1 MTVSIE
7 ELRPHLQA
15 FDLPNLFIEGL
26 GWDHYQAEPLVV
38 QVNER
43 QYSLQPVAEKSGFAV
58 FQCAPDRDGT
68 VPLYPVRRKIES
80 QVAKLAFEHLV
91 IFVDLEQTTQIWQWV
106 KREAG
111 RPAACREQQFHAGQ
125 NGDPIL
131 QRLRQIAFTLDEEQ
145 GLSISTVASRVRKAF
160 DVEKVTRRFYERF
173 RNELTAFGDF
183 IDGIT
188 AQGDR
193 DWYASLML
201 NRMMFVYFIQKQGFL
216 DGDVDYL
223 PNRLQTVQRRN
234 GDGHFQQFYRIF
246 LLRLFHEGLGQPE
259 SQRSPDL
266 AQLLGRVPF
275 LNGGLFDVHDLER
288 DNPEIGIPDEAFQRV
303 FNFFD
308 EYRWHLDERPYREDN
323 EINPDV
329 LGYIFEK
336 YVNQKQ
342 MGAYYTKEDITGYIS
357 RNTVIPFL
365 FDAAKK
371 ECPVA
376 FGPDGGV
383 WRLLR
388 DDPDRYIYP
397 AVGHGIT
404 WNARQVE
411 DPKRLDAPFELP
423 GDVAAGI
430 DEVSKRGGW
439 NRPAPDDYALPTE
452 TWREVV
458 ARRQRHAEVRAK
470 LASGE
475 VQEIN
480 DLITLNLD
488 IEQFALDVI
497 VQSEGPELLR
507 AFWHAMREVSVLDPT
522 CGSGAF
528 LFAALN
534 ILEPLYTASLEG
546 MRGFLDD
553 LERSERPHSPNALSD
568 FRDVLGQVEKH
579 PSERYFILKSIVL
592 NNLYGV
598 DIMEEA
604 VEICK
609 LRLFLKLV
617 AQLESYEQI
626 EPLPDID
633 FNIRAGNTLVGFTSL
648 DAVRQAMTITP
659 DGQRRTL
666 FDEDRATLARIE
678 EDAET
683 ASAAFNQFRTQQT
696 MLGGEVTADDKADL
710 RRRLESLSNEL
721 DRYLATEYRVEPS
734 DSIAYDSWR
743 ASHQP
748 FHWFVEF
755 YGIMNKGGFDVVI
768 GNPPY
773 VATKNIK
780 YSLGRNVEHRYP
792 DIYAYVLERSMQV
805 TSKIGRCG
813 MILPLSITFSR
824 DFVELRKNVRT
835 WGASWLSSFDNIPA
849 ALFAGVSQRCTILVS
864 APSRHD
870 SFTTRLNRWRAQYR
884 PSLMANISYTA
895 VPSDYEV
902 GSFGIPRLSGKQ
914 GRRLLQL
921 HSRIASKAS
930 TGVGAS
936 SDSQGVLGFSPT
948 ARNFISTYL
957 EPPPTLDLDGRVI
970 QDAASGSSLA
980 LASVELSRAAL
991 AATSGTACFWYWLT
1005 RGDGFHVTSSLLSEY
1020 LAPLSELPSECQ
1032 HKLKLIG
1039 ELLHESRNA
1048 ALVFKKNAGK
1058 YVGNFN
1064 YTSLDTLTVRADL
1077 VFLAGLGASPSDADD
1092 LLAFSSLVR
1101 AINEAAGEKN
1111 IPQQI
1116 KAKFPAVN
1124 SIRTSGEPRV
1134 MEIDR
1139 WLSRVFDLPVERL
1152 LEQYDLSERVIYDAV
1167 T

>member
-1 MTVSIE
+1 MSVSIE
-7 ELRPHLQA
+7 ELRPYLQA
-15 FDLPNLFIEGL
+15 FDFPSLFVEGL
-26 GWDHYQAEPLVV
+26 GWDHYPGEPFAV
-38 QVNER
+38 QVNE
-43 QYSLQPVAEKSGFAV
+43 QSFSLKPVAEKAGFAV
-58 FQCAPDRDGT
+58 FEC
-68 VPLYPVRRKIES
+68 VPVKNGSIPPYPVRRKIES

-91 IFVDLEQTTQIWQWV
+91 IFVDLEQTTQTWQWV

-111 RPAACREQQFHAGQ
+111 KPAACREQQFHAGQ
-125 NGDPIL
+125 GGDPLL
-131 QRLRQIAFTLDEEQ
+131 QRLRQVAFTLDEEA
-145 GLSISTVASRVRKAF
+145 GLTISAVASKVSKAL
-160 DVEKVTRRFYERF
+160 DVEKVTRRFYELF
-173 RNELTAFGDF
+173 RKELTAFGEF

-201 NRMMFVYFIQKQGFL
+201 NRMMFVYFVQKQGLL
-216 DGDVDYL
+216 DGDPDYL
-223 PNRLQTVQRRN
+223 RNRLQMVRSKR
-234 GDGHFQQFYRIF
+234 GDGRFQQFYRIF

-259 SQRSPDL
+259 AQRAPDL
-266 AQLLGRVPF
+266 AALLGKVPF

-288 DNPEIGIPDEAFQRV
+288 DNPEISIPDKAFERV

-308 EYRWHLDERPYREDN
+308 GYRWHLDERPYREDN

-357 RNTVIPFL
+357 RNTVIPYL

-371 ECPVA
+371 KCPVA

-383 WRLLR
+383 WRLLQ

-397 AVGHGIT
+397 AVGHGVT

-411 DPKRLDAPFELP
+411 DAKRLDAPHDLP
-423 GDVAAGI
+423 EDIAAGI

-439 NRPAPDDYALPTE
+439 NKPAPDEYALPTE

-458 ARRQRHAEVRAK
+458 ARRQRHAEVMAK

-488 IEQFALDVI
+488 IEQFAMDVI

-507 AFWHAMREVSVLDPT
+507 AFWHAMRDVSVLDPT

-534 ILEPLYTASLEG
+534 MLEPLYTACLEG

-553 LERSERPHSPNALSD
+553 LERSGRPHSPNALSD
-568 FRDVLGQVEKH
+568 FRDALGQVDKH

-617 AQLESYEQI
+617 AQLESFEQI

-648 DAVRQAMTITP
+648 EAVRQAMTITP
-659 DGQRRTL
+659 DGQHRQVFPEEQAVL
-666 FDEDRATLARIE
+666 NRIE
-678 EDAET
+678 EEAEV
-683 ASAAFNQFRTQQT
+683 ASRAFIQFRWQQT
-696 MLGGEVTADDKADL
+696 MFGGEITAGDKANL
-710 RRRLESLSNEL
+710 RKKRESLSNEL
-721 DRYLATEYRVEPS
+721 DRYLATEYGVDVR
-734 DSIAYDSWR
+734 DSNAYDVWS
-743 ASHQP
+743 ANHQP

-755 YGIMNKGGFDVVI
+755 YGIMSEGGFDVVI

-773 VATKNIK
+773 VATKTLT
-780 YSLGRNVEHRYP
+780 YSLGRHLSSRYP
-792 DIYAYVLERSMQV
+792 DIYAHVLQKSMQIASTV
-805 TSKIGRCG
+805 GRCG

-824 DFVELRKNVRT
+824 DFASLREEVRH
-835 WGASWLSSFDNIPA
+835 WGTSWLSSFDNIPA
-849 ALFAGVSQRCTILVS
+849 ALFAGVSQRCTILLS
-864 APSRHD
+864 SPITQNTY
-870 SFTTRLNRWRAQYR
+870 TTRLYRWRAQFR
-884 PSLMANISYTA
+884 ASLMANVAYTRLQQ
-895 VPSDYEV
+895 DFEV
-902 GSFGIPRLSGKQ
+902 GSLGLPRLSSCDGE
-914 GRRLLQL
+914 RLLRL
-921 HSRIASKAS
+921 HAEAASNAS
-930 TGVGAS
+930 ANSAKTGGLP
-936 SDSQGVLGFSPT
+936 GNLGFSPT

-957 EPPPTLDLDGRVI
+957 APPPTLEEDGTIIR
-970 QDAASGSSLA
+970 DAKAGSSLTLATPGLA
-980 LASVELSRAAL
+980 LAGL
-991 AATSGTACFWYWLT
+991 AVTSGATCFWYWLT
-1005 RGDGFHVTSSLLSEY
+1005 RGDGFHVTNALLYDY
-1020 LAPLSELPSECQ
+1020 LAPLPEIGAQYQENLQ
-1032 HKLKLIG
+1032 IIGRLI
-1039 ELLHESRNA
+1039 HQRRNS

-1064 YTSLDTLTVRADL
+1064 YQSLSPLTLRADL
-1077 VFLAGLGASPSDADD
+1077 IYLAGIGANWIDVET
-1092 LLAFSSLVR
+1092 LLSFSALVR
-1101 AINEAAGEKN
+1101 VLNEAAGEKN
-1111 IPQQI
+1111 IPLWI
-1116 KAKFPAVN
+1116 KAQFSVN
-1124 SIRTSGEPRV
+1124 ISPGAYEDNRLRDIDGWLAQAFDVPIGRV
-1134 MEIDR
+1134 
-1139 WLSRVFDLPVERL
+1139 
-1152 LEQYDLSERVIYDAV
+1152 LEASQI
-1167 T
+1167 